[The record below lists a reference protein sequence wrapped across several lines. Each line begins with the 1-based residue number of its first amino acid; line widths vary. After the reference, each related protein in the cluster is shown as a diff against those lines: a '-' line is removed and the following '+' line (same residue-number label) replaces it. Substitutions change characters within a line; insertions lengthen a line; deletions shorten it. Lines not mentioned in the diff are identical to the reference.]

1 MTNLLAILFAC
12 GLLLAGGCVNVTP
25 APRKSV
31 SITLPAVSVT
41 TQTSAGTWIID
52 YDLDGENLSYAV
64 ISGPSP
70 GAAHDYSGMTA
81 DSTGKLS
88 AYLYKP
94 DGTKVSI
101 LGSGRIF
108 FVSGT
113 KVTECHK
120 HISGTTFQAFMSHQ
134 RTDYSMSALLR
145 FAAAQGKSAVN

>member
-1 MTNLLAILFAC
+1 MKNLLAILFAC
-12 GLLLAGGCVNVTP
+12 GLLLVGGCVNVTP
-25 APRKSV
+25 APTKSV
-31 SITLPAVSVT
+31 SITLPEISTT

-52 YDLDGENLSYAV
+52 YALDGENLSYAV
-64 ISGPSP
+64 INGPFL
-70 GAAHDYSGMTA
+70 GQAHDHSGMTA

-94 DGTKVSI
+94 DGTKISI

-120 HISGTTFQAFMSHQ
+120 HISGNTFQAFMSRQ
-134 RTDYSMSALLR
+134 RTDYSMSALLQ
-145 FAAAQGKSAVN
+145 FAVAQRTSPNN